1 MLVIYS
7 NSHYTSRISG
17 YPVDELR
24 VFDVEK
30 SRIYPLYCDS
40 SNRNYSR
47 WRDVIEAVNSGAKLL
62 IKGSVKYKQRGQG
75 RLCINADSDVTVKD
89 LKTQFTAEDY
99 EDFLDELKTR
109 IACAVK

>member
-40 SNRNYSR
+40 SNSSYDTSK
-47 WRDVIEAVNSGAKLL
+47 I
-62 IKGSVKYKQRGQG
+62 
-75 RLCINADSDVTVKD
+75 
-89 LKTQFTAEDY
+89 
-99 EDFLDELKTR
+99 
-109 IACAVK
+109 